1 MSKLTRLQAKLVK
14 IEARVTEIEAA
25 YPSIV
30 KYKSYSHNF
39 GEIQT
44 SYQEFG
50 PVAAEYRRLLTEQDA
65 LEDQIEE
72 LSGDEEGRSHVVE
85 FA

>member
-1 MSKLTRLQAKLVK
+1 MAKLDRLRTKLTK
-14 IEARVTEIEAA
+14 IEARIAEIEAA

-50 PVAAEYRRLLTEQDA
+50 PVAQEYRQLLTEQEA
-65 LEDQIEE
+65 LEDKIDD
-72 LSGDEEGRSHVVE
+72 LAGDENGRSHVAE
-85 FA
+85 F